1 MSLFP
6 RSILPVLMYHRF
18 GTQSEGDPSLW
29 ISPDRFSEQLAW
41 LRENAFRTLSLEET
55 YASLARRS
63 VPRRSVLLTI
73 DDGFARDLEVAANLL
88 GQAGARATVFVAAG
102 LMGQPVEF
110 RHPSG
115 EAGKISTGSIVD
127 AEGLRRW
134 TDRGFDVGSHSLSH
148 LDLTSCDS
156 QTLDREVAGS
166 RQRLEAALDR
176 EIVDFCYPFAHHDKA
191 ARQAVKT
198 AGYRAAYAGE
208 PPVDDILAI
217 PRMMVYPGDSA
228 ARFRRKVSG
237 YYFWISALHQ
247 QLRRF
252 VGN

>member
-18 GTQSEGDPSLW
+18 GDRPVGDPSLW
-29 ISPDRFSEQLAW
+29 ISPDRFAGQLAW
-41 LRENAFRTLSLEET
+41 LRESGFRTLSLDEAYT
-55 YASLARRS
+55 AQTQGP

-73 DDGFARDLEVAANLL
+73 DDGFAEDLEIAAALL
-88 GQAGARATVFVAAG
+88 EKTGACATVFVAAG
-102 LMGQPVEF
+102 LLGQEVEL

-115 EAGKISTGSIVD
+115 HLDRVSTGPIVD
-127 AEGLRRW
+127 TDGLHRW
-134 TDRGFDVGSHSLSH
+134 IRKGFDVGSHSLTH
-148 LDLTSCDS
+148 LDLTTC
-156 QTLDREVAGS
+156 TPEVAQREISES
-166 RQRLEAALDR
+166 RARLEATLER
-176 EIVDFCYPFAHHDKA
+176 EIVDFCYPFAHHDSA
-191 ARQAVKT
+191 TRQAVKA
-198 AGYRAAYAGE
+198 AGYRAGYAGE

-247 QLRRF
+247 NLRRF

>member
-18 GTQSEGDPSLW
+18 GAGTEGDPSLW
-29 ISPDRFSEQLAW
+29 IQPDRFAGQLRW
-41 LRENAFRTLSLEET
+41 LRENRFRTLSLSE
-55 YASLARRS
+55 AHAALVRRS

-73 DDGFARDLEVAANLL
+73 DDGFAEDLEIAADLL
-88 GQAGARATVFVAAG
+88 ERAGAIATVFVATG
-102 LMGQPVEF
+102 LMGDFVEL

-115 EAGKISTGSIVD
+115 DPDKVSTGSIVD
-127 AEGLRRW
+127 ADGLRGW
-134 TDRGFDVGSHSLSH
+134 VAKGFDVGSHSFSH
-148 LDLTSCDS
+148 LDLTSCDGEAL
-156 QTLDREVAGS
+156 QRETLTS
-166 RQRLEAALDR
+166 RQRLEEILER
-176 EIVDFCYPFAHHDKA
+176 EVSDFCYPFAHHDRS
-191 ARQAVKT
+191 ARQSVQA

-208 PPVDDILAI
+208 PPMDDLFAI

-247 QLRRF
+247 KLRHF

>member
-18 GTQSEGDPSLW
+18 GDRAEGDPSLW
-29 ISPDRFSEQLAW
+29 ISPDRFAGQLAW
-41 LRENAFRTLSLEET
+41 LRENGFRTLSLDEAHAAQT
-55 YASLARRS
+55 RGS
-63 VPRRSVLLTI
+63 VPKRSVLLTI
-73 DDGFARDLEVAANLL
+73 DDGFAEDLEIAAGLL
-88 GQAGARATVFVAAG
+88 ERAGAGATVFVAAG
-102 LMGQPVEF
+102 LLGQKVEL

-115 EAGKISTGSIVD
+115 DLDMVSTGSIVD
-127 AEGLRRW
+127 ADGLHRW
-134 TDRGFDVGSHSLSH
+134 IQKGFDVGSHSLTH
-148 LDLTSCDS
+148 LDLTTCTP
-156 QTLDREVAGS
+156 QTVQREVSES
-166 RQRLEAALDR
+166 RTRLEATLDR
-176 EIVDFCYPFAHHDKA
+176 EIVDFCYPFAHHDRA
-191 ARQAVKT
+191 TRQAVKA
-198 AGYRAAYAGE
+198 AGYRAGYAGE

-247 QLRRF
+247 KLRRF

>member
-18 GTQSEGDPSLW
+18 GDRPEGDPSLW
-29 ISPDRFSEQLAW
+29 ISPDRFAGQLAW
-41 LRENAFRTLSLEET
+41 LRENGFRTLSLDEA
-55 YASLARRS
+55 YAAQTQGS

-73 DDGFARDLEVAANLL
+73 DDGFRNDLEIAVGLL
-88 GQAGARATVFVAAG
+88 EKSGARATVFVAAG
-102 LMGQPVEF
+102 LLGQEVEF
-110 RHPSG
+110 QHPSG
-115 EAGKISTGSIVD
+115 NLDMVSRGSIVD
-127 AEGLRRW
+127 ADGLHRW
-134 TDRGFDVGSHSLSH
+134 IQKGFDVGSHSLTH
-148 LDLTSCDS
+148 LDLTTCTPEAV
-156 QTLDREVAGS
+156 QREVGES
-166 RQRLEAALDR
+166 KTRLEAALDR
-176 EIVDFCYPFAHHDKA
+176 QIVDFCYPFAHHDRA
-191 ARQAVKT
+191 TRQAVKA
-198 AGYRAAYAGE
+198 AGYRAGYAGE

-247 QLRRF
+247 KLRRF